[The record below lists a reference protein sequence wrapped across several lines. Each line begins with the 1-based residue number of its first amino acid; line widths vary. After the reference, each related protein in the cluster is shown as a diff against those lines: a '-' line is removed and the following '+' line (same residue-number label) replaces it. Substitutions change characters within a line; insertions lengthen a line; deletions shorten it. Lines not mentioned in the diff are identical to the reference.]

1 MKIEEPR
8 PMKEIHQIRIK
19 LWEEEKNLS
28 PEERVKKSNKLLE
41 QFVKKYHLEDRVVSL
56 TKQK

>member
-19 LWEEEKNLS
+19 LWEEEKNLT

>member
-1 MKIEEPR
+1 VKIEEPR